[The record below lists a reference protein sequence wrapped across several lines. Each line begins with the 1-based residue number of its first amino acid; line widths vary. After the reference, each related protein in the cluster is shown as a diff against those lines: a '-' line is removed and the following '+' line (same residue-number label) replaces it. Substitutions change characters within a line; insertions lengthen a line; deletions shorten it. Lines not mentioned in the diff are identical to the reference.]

1 MPQRKTGLSR
11 DLYRNNYRPGQRVTA
26 AFAGRLAKLNLVRS
40 SKKILRKGRDAKD
53 VCLWIGDRPSW
64 YLQWYWAELYTLWHG
79 NPPIVPLPLANLS
92 MRVVGAARSGKT
104 TSAINPAMVSA
115 IEQGIPI
122 CLYEYKAD
130 ELGKGGQMDFLVPLA
145 LKHGY
150 RIHVFAP
157 GRDYSCIF
165 NPIDLLKDYNDAAT
179 ARTLAKTLIENVQG
193 SGTNSDGFFGPAG
206 ERLVEGLIR
215 LAKFSKYPDL
225 AMAFTF
231 LKLPDFAKRLVKAI
245 EAGTIPPLLAVPFT
259 QTGQLADVERTV
271 GGIIAGALN
280 SLSDFIQYD
289 LLLSMMGTTNCPIRL
304 GHKEMVVVQSDIF
317 REKAVNP
324 LLASIVVMM
333 TNLNCSKHRKD
344 PFVLCLDENSTLIM
358 EQQANWPNLHRSKK
372 LVIVSG
378 YQNNSQM
385 SESLGAEKFQ
395 YFESGMQIGFFFRP
409 SHGETAEQISRLLGD
424 REVVI
429 QNVSNSKNFGNNG
442 GGSRS
447 INQQV
452 SREPLIGADRINNFA
467 NGECILVHPE
477 CGTDRDGLGMPWYFP
492 RVPLSKKY
500 FAAESECQTL
510 WDEKIRARM
519 VREQKNYKDAE
530 QKQKIRDR
538 LSNHEQ
544 SAEEVEKSLD
554 VLVLTEVESW
564 LDTLKIEQLTQLI
577 TDIERWLLDL
587 NEMQLVRVSLD
598 AKQWLA
604 NLNEEGKKEF
614 SRMKERLFGKFTV
627 LERLSLLLK
636 GDRLT
641 QGENFLVTCK
651 VFLDR
656 AASNKWIQE
665 QLEARLAEAERLL
678 PLGDPAT
685 TDSSTKKVRGF
696 FEALDGKKP
705 T

>member
-1 MPQRKTGLSR
+1 MPQRKTGLSK
-11 DLYRNNYRPGQRVTA
+11 DLYRTDYRPGQRVTA
-26 AFAGRLAKLNLVRS
+26 AFAGRMAKLNLVKS

-53 VCLWIGDRPSW
+53 ACLWIGDMPSW
-64 YLQWYWAELYTLWHG
+64 YLKWQWAELYTLWHG

-115 IEQGIPI
+115 IEQGMPI

-193 SGTNSDGFFGPAG
+193 SGGQTDGFFGPAG

-225 AMAFTF
+225 AMAFKF
-231 LKLPDFAKRLVKAI
+231 LTLPDFAKRLVKAI

-280 SLSDFIQYD
+280 SLSDFIQND
-289 LLLSMMGTTNCPIRL
+289 LLTSMMGSTNCPIRL

-333 TNLNCSKHRKD
+333 TNLNCSKHRQD

-372 LVIVSG
+372 LIIISG

-409 SHGETAEQISRLLGD
+409 SHGETADQLSKLLGD

-429 QNVSNSKNFGNNG
+429 RNVTSSKNFGGGNG

-447 INQQV
+447 TNQQV
-452 SREPLIGADRINNFA
+452 SREPLISADRINNFA

-492 RVPLSKKY
+492 RVPLSQKY
-500 FAAESECQTL
+500 FEAEGQCQSL
-510 WDEKIRARM
+510 WDKKVRARM
-519 VREQKNYKDAE
+519 IREQRNYKDAE
-530 QKQKIRDR
+530 QKKKIRAHMNPEGKSER
-538 LSNHEQ
+538 EI
-544 SAEEVEKSLD
+544 EGSLD

-564 LDTLKIEQLTQLI
+564 IDNLKAVELEHLVA
-577 TDIERWLLDL
+577 DMERWLADL
-587 NEMQLVRVSLD
+587 GELQRDRLAKD
-598 AKQWLA
+598 AQQWVDA
-604 NLNEEGKKEF
+604 LNPEGKNEF
-614 SRMKERLFGKFTV
+614 ERMKERLSGKIQQ
-627 LERLSLLLK
+627 LGRLSVVLGQGKLSEEK
-636 GDRLT
+636 SMLT
-641 QGENFLVTCK
+641 TCK
-651 VFLDR
+651 VFLDK
-656 AASNKWIQE
+656 AASSKWIQD
-665 QLEARLAEAERLL
+665 QLAARAAEAERLL
-678 PLGDPAT
+678 PPLDAKN
-685 TDSSTKKVRGF
+685 DSSQKKVQGF
-696 FEALDGKKP
+696 FDALDGK
-705 T
+705 